1 MRYQHND
8 LIVPLLAKRGRIPDP
23 CPVEVRVEERY
34 VYLQVGSRD
43 WQWDRETGKLVGA
56 GVGLCPPMAESEAVE
71 AGLTKA
77 IPVNLPFDP
86 RNPGG
91 DPLGTEGP
99 DIPDD
104 PRELFRTDY

>member
-1 MRYQHND
+1 
-8 LIVPLLAKRGRIPDP
+8 
-23 CPVEVRVEERY
+23 VEVRVEERY

-43 WQWDRETGKLVGA
+43 WQWERETGKLVGA
-56 GVGLCPPMAESEAVE
+56 GVSLCPPMGESEAAE
-71 AGLTKA
+71 AGLAAA

-86 RNPGG
+86 DAPPSGGGPGEAG
-91 DPLGTEGP
+91 AVSPDM